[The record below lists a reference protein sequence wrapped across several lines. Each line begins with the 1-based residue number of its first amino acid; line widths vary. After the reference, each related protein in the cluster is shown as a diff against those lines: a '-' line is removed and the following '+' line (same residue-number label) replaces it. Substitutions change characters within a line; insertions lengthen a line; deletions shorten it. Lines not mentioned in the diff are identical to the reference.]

1 MGNKKDAI
9 CCKTFCKL
17 SWRVVVH
24 FTTYIKLVLPQ
35 IRLLTVLNVAGK
47 ILNSAFQ
54 LVLQQCCKTSCT
66 LLLPVLP
73 KLMLLFFVVHK
84 KPLREVEIAAICH
97 DALQVIKKNRFFH
110 VFKLENDRMPIF
122 EATVVPSSTLQSS
135 HILLTNVCHDYWY
148 FWEWR
153 LSCKYQNV
161 NDSFFFCHVSK
172 FNGSWRFWCV

>member
-1 MGNKKDAI
+1 M
-9 CCKTFCKL
+9 
-17 SWRVVVH
+17 H

-73 KLMLLFFVVHK
+73 KLMLLLFAVHK

-97 DALQVIKKNRFFH
+97 DALQVIKKIDFFMFLSWKT
-110 VFKLENDRMPIF
+110 VECQFLKKQWFLPLPFSLPIF
-122 EATVVPSSTLQSS
+122 
-135 HILLTNVCHDYWY
+135 
-148 FWEWR
+148 F
-153 LSCKYQNV
+153 
-161 NDSFFFCHVSK
+161 
-172 FNGSWRFWCV
+172 